1 MESMIHQ
8 PFGHWST
15 LVEGLQASPQEC
27 YTAIEEAIRRREI
40 PDVRTSRVTFKEGG
54 LISAERI
61 YLRVS
66 RKQLGFDICAAPF
79 GNGFFFSWW
88 QGELPP
94 SNLLGCLVVLL
105 LMGLVGLILRSC
117 MGGGEAVETY
127 GYTGAEEAGGT
138 SFFQLVLIGFLLVL
152 LALWGVGKAVRQG
165 YLFSE
170 DAILSMPIL
179 GSLYD
184 FVFHPPTYYKLDT
197 IDMYQ
202 KAVHSAVLEVVDG
215 VMSAKGLRALAPEAR
230 QPTMRDFL
238 ARRGGRGK

>member
-1 MESMIHQ
+1 MASMFHH

-27 YTAIEEAIRRREI
+27 YAAIEEAIRRREI
-40 PDVRTSRVTFKEGG
+40 PDVRASRVTFRESGF
-54 LISAERI
+54 LSAERI
-61 YLRVS
+61 YRRVG
-66 RKQLGFDICAAPF
+66 RKMLGFDICAAPF

-88 QGELPP
+88 QGELPQ
-94 SNLLGCLVVLL
+94 SNFVGCLVVLL
-105 LMGLVGLILRSC
+105 AMSLAGYILRSF
-117 MGGGEAVETY
+117 MGGGETEETSRPLGQVLAV
-127 GYTGAEEAGGT
+127 G
-138 SFFQLVLIGFLLVL
+138 LLLFLL
-152 LALWGVGKAVRQG
+152 AFYAVGKAIREG

-170 DAILSMPIL
+170 DAILSMPLI
-179 GSLYD
+179 GTAYD

-202 KAVHSAVLEVVDG
+202 KAVHAAVLEVVDG

-230 QPTMRDFL
+230 QPTLRDFL